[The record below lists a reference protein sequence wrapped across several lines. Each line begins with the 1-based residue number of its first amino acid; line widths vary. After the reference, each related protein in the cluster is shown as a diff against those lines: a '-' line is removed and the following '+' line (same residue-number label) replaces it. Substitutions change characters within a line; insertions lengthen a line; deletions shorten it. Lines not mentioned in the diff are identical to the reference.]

1 MTPNASSSKWVHT
14 PMMNCQPTLSIQIE
28 IFLWIYKIIKFLRFT
43 SVGNIKNKSTYQTEN
58 TIKSKARARQ
68 IFIIRWHY
76 SVVLLT
82 CSVSPLP
89 ISAINS
95 GRKVC
100 MSTEKQLL
108 TLRIIY
114 YILSPVVGNLCHS
127 GSRKNECVAKYPCIL
142 DCCFRFVLA
151 LLVAIRSL
159 TKVVNACNN
168 RITPIIQLYN
178 TTNHTLIRPSS
189 TLIIIWQKYFRE

>member
-1 MTPNASSSKWVHT
+1 MQMTPNASSSKWVHT

-43 SVGNIKNKSTYQTEN
+43 SVGNIKNKSTYQPEN

-76 SVVLLT
+76 SVVLLA
-82 CSVSPLP
+82 CSVRPLP
-89 ISAINS
+89 TSESNS

-127 GSRKNECVAKYPCIL
+127 SSRKNECVAKYPCVL
-142 DCCFRFVLA
+142 DCCLVL
-151 LLVAIRSL
+151 S
-159 TKVVNACNN
+159 
-168 RITPIIQLYN
+168 
-178 TTNHTLIRPSS
+178 
-189 TLIIIWQKYFRE
+189 